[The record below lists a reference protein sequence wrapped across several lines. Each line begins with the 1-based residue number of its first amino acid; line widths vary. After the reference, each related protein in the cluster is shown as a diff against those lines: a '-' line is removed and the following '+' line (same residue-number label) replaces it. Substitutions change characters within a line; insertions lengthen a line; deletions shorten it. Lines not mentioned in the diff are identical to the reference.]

1 MGCNGAL
8 IHKNRVRGPDWWF
21 YLPIF
26 PYFHSICSLEEK
38 VVKFVL
44 CPRCELNYMPSRDKL
59 CKICQQELQSVGRD
73 EEEVELCSICNENP
87 VVPGHDVCLMCL
99 REMGSN
105 GRSDSSDAE
114 DGIHDD
120 SLGSMDS
127 VSGMDEIIPDLE
139 QDDLDEGFAEMGDAL
154 SLERVREDE
163 ENEQDAEDQEDEE
176 K

>member
-8 IHKNRVRGPDWWF
+8 IHKNRVRGPDQWF
-21 YLPIF
+21 CLPIF

-87 VVPGHDVCLMCL
+87 VLPGRDVCAACL
-99 REMGSN
+99 REMDVGGNS
-105 GRSDSSDAE
+105 AE
-114 DGIHDD
+114 HGDHEERAEAEEIVE
-120 SLGSMDS
+120 MDS
-127 VSGMDEIIPDLE
+127 VAQMDEILPE
-139 QDDLDEGFAEMGDAL
+139 VKDEEMNPEYGSIQNAL

-163 ENEQDAEDQEDEE
+163 EKEQEEAEAEDET
-176 K
+176 